1 MLECMSVRK
10 VRSSFH
16 SEGREIH
23 LTGYSPSSI
32 EPGADV
38 LVLPGA
44 GGMWIDGSQMDHV
57 ARCLA
62 EAGFAVHIVNYFNRT
77 GTWLAWSDQIMIRHF
92 ATWMRTVHD
101 AVEHIARTSSSNSMI
116 GIHGYSLG
124 GFLAVAEGSRN
135 SRVGAVVE
143 QAGGTW
149 EKFYDPVGPLP
160 PVLVIHGRKDE
171 RVYFEVNTK
180 RIRQH
185 VERDGRPFHLL
196 AFDHERH
203 RLTAD
208 ALNQSLNASVAFF
221 RTHLVP
227 HATAD
232 NHSRISR

>member
-1 MLECMSVRK
+1 MSIRK

-16 SEGREIH
+16 SEGREIQV
-23 LTGYSPSSI
+23 TGYAPLLI
-32 EPGADV
+32 EPRADV

-44 GGMWIDGSQMDHV
+44 GGMWIDGSQMHHV
-57 ARCLA
+57 ARSLA
-62 EAGFAVHIVNYFNRT
+62 ESGFAAHIVNYFNRT

-92 ATWMRTVHD
+92 ATWMRTVD
-101 AVEHIARTSSSNSMI
+101 EAVEHIARTSSSKSMI

-124 GFLAVAEGSRN
+124 GFLAVAAGSRN
-135 SRVGAVVE
+135 PRVGAVVE

-149 EKFYDPVGPLP
+149 EKFYDPVRPLP

-180 RIRQH
+180 RMRQR
-185 VERDGRPFHLL
+185 VERDGNAFQLL

-203 RLTAD
+203 RLSAD
-208 ALNQSLNASVAFF
+208 GLKQSLDASVAFF